1 MFLDSLDIAN
11 RALQHCGQPQILS
24 VTEDTKANVETSFA
38 YDKLRRVELQ
48 RNIWRFATK
57 LAVLRAC
64 DTYTMILQ
72 PTLYNSA
79 TQYGPGS
86 IVSDTNGY
94 FWYSNSENNIGNT
107 PGGNNEVWEPYFGSV
122 TIEPWDTTGTT
133 AYWAGELVYVQ
144 FPGGAG
150 TYPLYQIYMSLQNA
164 NSDTP
169 NTATPWSSTV
179 TYNGDQAVTYSGT
192 QWYSLIELNL
202 GNTPTQAP
210 AAWSATTAYIITNK
224 VAATDGFIY
233 EASGSSQGLNPA
245 NGANSGS
252 WTNTNTLAAWSATP
266 TQTVADIAWA
276 PISATMVRQKLTYPI
291 GTGPS
296 SESETRNVFRLPAN
310 FLKPAPQDPKAG
322 SSSFLGAPSGIQYED
337 WDYQDKYIVSSETG
351 PLIYRFIADI
361 IRVRDMDDMF
371 CEGLALRLATGIA
384 KSLTQSHE
392 KLTDLASEY
401 KLVMGDARMANF
413 IETGPIEPPVD
424 SFITCRA

>member
-1 MFLDSLDIAN
+1 
-11 RALQHCGQPQILS
+11 
-24 VTEDTKANVETSFA
+24 
-38 YDKLRRVELQ
+38 
-48 RNIWRFATK
+48 
-57 LAVLRAC
+57 
-64 DTYTMILQ
+64 
-72 PTLYNSA
+72 
-79 TQYGPGS
+79 
-86 IVSDTNGY
+86 
-94 FWYSNSENNIGNT
+94 
-107 PGGNNEVWEPYFGSV
+107 
-122 TIEPWDTTGTT
+122 
-133 AYWAGELVYVQ
+133 
-144 FPGGAG
+144 
-150 TYPLYQIYMSLQNA
+150 
-164 NSDTP
+164 
-169 NTATPWSSTV
+169 
-179 TYNGDQAVTYSGT
+179 
-192 QWYSLIELNL
+192 
-202 GNTPTQAP
+202 
-210 AAWSATTAYIITNK
+210 
-224 VAATDGFIY
+224 
-233 EASGSSQGLNPA
+233 
-245 NGANSGS
+245 
-252 WTNTNTLAAWSATP
+252 
-266 TQTVADIAWA
+266 
-276 PISATMVRQKLTYPI
+276 MVRQKLTYPI